1 MIRHASP
8 TQSVVALTQ
17 TMAESASISL
27 LVPTVGGVLLLA
39 SRLLSAGGA
48 AVALSTI
55 TQAANPKE
63 TTASSCA
70 TKSHSENDLGT
81 DVSLRTAHDD
91 DSTRTDDAIRACGAD
106 ADMFYISGERSKKYV
121 FR

>member
-8 TQSVVALTQ
+8 MQSVVALTQ

-27 LVPTVGGVLLLA
+27 LVPTVGSMLLLA
-39 SRLLSAGGA
+39 ARLLSAGGA

-55 TQAANPKE
+55 TRAANPKE

-70 TKSHSENDLGT
+70 TKSHSKNDLGT
-81 DVSLRTAHDD
+81 DVSLRMAHDD
-91 DSTRTDDAIRACGAD
+91 DSIRTDDAIRACGAD
-106 ADMFYISGERSKKYV
+106 ADMFYISGECSEKYL